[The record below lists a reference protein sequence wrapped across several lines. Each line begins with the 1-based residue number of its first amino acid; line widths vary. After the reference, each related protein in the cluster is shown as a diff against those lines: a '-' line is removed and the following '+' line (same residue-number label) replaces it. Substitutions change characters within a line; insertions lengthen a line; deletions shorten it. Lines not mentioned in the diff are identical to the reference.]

1 MLAQHVSKLL
11 HLQFATVITFL
22 VSLLLTAGITVTVHH
37 LNQEYIRQALINS
50 AQPEFS
56 AVIASMSRYQYG
68 LFEARTAVLSGGG
81 KDVESSGFYAF
92 SKTLDL
98 GKNFPGARGFG
109 FVRRVPHATLSDFV
123 EEERRETWPDFSVN
137 YIAPWQGEHFIIEYL
152 EPQNVS
158 TNAKAI
164 GLDIASETQRREAAI
179 KAMRTG
185 NATITQPLALQF
197 SNNTKHNAFLI
208 LLPVYLHATIPE
220 TENERVNQ
228 CFGWAFAPLSIADI
242 MQSQRFHDHNL
253 ILRLSDVTDPENHE
267 TFYHSSTET
276 GLYTWYQDSD
286 ILGRTWRFSISA
298 TPAWLNGLNLF
309 SIPGTALIGTLF
321 SAILALLVNIAVSR
335 TSDRRRLS
343 VEQSKLTMIVESS
356 ADAIIGKD
364 TTGKI
369 ISWNSGAE
377 HMFGYTR
384 QEATGHYLADLIV
397 PLRLQ
402 DEEVT
407 TLKRV
412 ANKETI
418 HHLETV
424 RRRKDGCELQVS
436 ATVSPILDASGNV
449 IGASTTVRDISQQK
463 ENEKRIHELNHN
475 LEQQV
480 RERTAEL
487 AGLNT
492 LLSTVMSAT
501 YEFTIIATDLNGT
514 VQLFNKGAERM
525 LGYSEAEVVGKV
537 TPEIIHVPEEV
548 EHYSQQL
555 SAEHHEEI
563 NGFDVFVYHAR
574 RGLSEQ
580 REWTYVR
587 KDGSRFPVRL
597 VVTTMH
603 NADGELTGYLGIS
616 MDITQQRQA
625 QQALETARDQLL
637 STTQTLLTASKT
649 AGLGIWR
656 WNLEDNSLEWNDL
669 MYSFY
674 DLPPSL
680 EGNGLS
686 LNHWESRIHPD
697 DRVMAIQQ
705 LHDAVSLHQEYT
717 PAFRVVQQDGEV
729 RYLQAGAYI
738 ERDNHGQATR
748 VTGINLDVTEDHM
761 LRGKLIEAKEQADAA
776 NAAKSLFLA
785 NMSHEIRTP
794 MNAVLGML
802 QLLLKT
808 QLAPR
813 QHDFAEKA
821 HIAAKSLLGLLND
834 ILDYSKIDAGKLE
847 LDNQPF
853 NLNKLMEHL
862 AIVMS
867 GNLNNKSIE
876 LLFDLDNQLP
886 PDLTGDEMRLQ
897 QVLINLVSN
906 AIKFTEQGEVVV
918 KTHLLSLTQQ
928 NVTLRINVSDTG
940 IGISENQLAR
950 IFDVFTQAEASTSRR
965 YGGTGLGLVISRRLV
980 EQMGGELA
988 VQSTEGK
995 GSDFS
1000 FSLTLP
1006 RSNKTNWHPLTFPS
1020 PAPKTLV
1027 VDDNP
1032 VARALLEHQ
1041 LTAMQVP
1048 ATSTNNPDEAIQ
1060 LIAKAAQEG
1069 APFDTVLLDWIMPE
1083 MDGLALAEHIR
1094 YQMNLAK
1101 VPTIILVSAANH
1113 ADLPDTHNFP
1123 MLDNVLTKP
1132 LTPEQLFNAMNVG
1145 RTHAD
1150 AITQPQKHRLAG
1162 VNILVVEDNPFNQM
1176 VISEFLTS
1184 EGAHTRIASG
1194 GEDGVRAVLS
1204 GRKTFDV
1211 VLMDVQMPDIDGLE
1225 ATRRIRANPR
1235 FAKLPIIAMTAN
1247 VSASDRQNCLD
1258 AGMNDHIGKP
1268 LDFNNVI
1275 ATLSRVLGRDNTLPL
1290 AVPGNTPGFLQR
1302 TGGNTGM
1309 YQTLLNA
1316 FMPSFISL
1324 QNELRSACQ
1333 AENWPAAMVVIHTMK
1348 GTSGSAGLDKLWA
1361 WLVEQETALKTADN
1375 AGKASLFATLP
1386 DEIEQRAQSE
1396 YAALMEQITA
1406 LIAQEKEAS
1415 HSGTETTPPIG
1426 EIIQLLHRHLDN
1438 SNMEALEVA
1447 KLLRHA
1453 LAEQPELIPV
1463 LNQLIQATDA
1473 LDFEQ
1478 AKHFLIKI
1486 QEQAHVE

>member
-1 MLAQHVSKLL
+1 MLAQHITKLL
-11 HLQFATVITFL
+11 HLQFATVATFL
-22 VSLLLTAGITVTVHH
+22 VGMLMAAGVALTVHQ
-37 LNQEYIRQALINS
+37 LNEEHIRQAMINS

-81 KDVESSGFYAF
+81 EDIENSGFNAF
-92 SKTLDL
+92 AKTLDL
-98 GKNFPGARGFG
+98 KNNFPGARGFG
-109 FVRRVPHATLSDFV
+109 FVRRVPHATLADFV
-123 EEERRETWPDFSVN
+123 EEERQETWPDFSVK

-164 GLDIASETQRREAAI
+164 GLDIASEKQRREAAT
-179 KAMRTG
+179 KAMKTG
-185 NATITQPLALQF
+185 NAAITRPLALQY
-197 SNNTKHNAFLI
+197 SNNISHNSFLI
-208 LLPVYLHATIPE
+208 LLPIYLNATTPE
-220 TENERVNQ
+220 TENERVSQ

-242 MQSQRFHDHNL
+242 MRSQRFHDPNL
-253 ILRLSDVTDPENHE
+253 ILTLSDVTDPENPE
-267 TFYHSSTET
+267 TFYRSSMEN
-276 GLYTWYQDSD
+276 GAYTWHQDNH
-286 ILGRTWRFSISA
+286 ILSRTWRFSIST
-298 TPAWLNGLNLF
+298 TPVWLAGLNLF
-309 SIPGTALIGTLF
+309 SVSGTFFIGILF

-335 TSDRRRLS
+335 ANDRRRLS
-343 VEQSKLTMIVESS
+343 VEQSKLTLIVESS

-364 TTGKI
+364 INGKI
-369 ISWNSGAE
+369 ISWNTGAE
-377 HMFGYTR
+377 KMFGYTR
-384 QEATGHYLADLIV
+384 EEAMGHYLSDLII
-397 PLRLQ
+397 PMRLQ
-402 DEEVT
+402 NEEVM
-407 TLKRV
+407 TLNRV
-412 ANKETI
+412 RNKETI
-418 HHLETV
+418 SDMETV
-424 RRRKDGCELQVS
+424 RRRKDGSELQVS
-436 ATVSPILDASGNV
+436 GTVSPILNASGAV

-463 ENEKRIHELNHN
+463 ENEQRIQELNQN

-501 YEFTIIATDLNGT
+501 YEFTIIATDLTGIIR
-514 VQLFNKGAERM
+514 LFNKGAERM
-525 LGYSEAEVVGKV
+525 LGYSEEEVVGKV
-537 TPEIIHVPEEV
+537 TPVIIHVPEEV
-548 EHYSQQL
+548 ERYSQQL
-555 SAEHHEEI
+555 SAETHTSVR
-563 NGFDVFVYHAR
+563 GFDVFVHHAR
-574 RGLSEQ
+574 QGLSEQ

-603 NADGELTGYLGIS
+603 NATGELTGYLGIS

-625 QQALETARDQLL
+625 QQALESARDQLL

-656 WNLEDNSLEWNDL
+656 WNLADNSLEWNDL

-674 DLPPSL
+674 DLPTSL

-697 DRVMAIQQ
+697 DRELAIQQ
-705 LHDAVSLHQEYT
+705 LRDAVDLNQEYT
-717 PAFRVVQQDGEV
+717 PAFRVVQRNGEI

-738 ERDNHGQATR
+738 ERDHQGQAVR
-748 VTGINLDVTEDHM
+748 VTGINLDVTEDHV
-761 LRGKLIEAKEQADAA
+761 LRGNLIEAKEQADAA
-776 NAAKSLFLA
+776 NAAKSMFLA

-813 QHDFAEKA
+813 QYDFAEKA

-853 NLNKLMEHL
+853 NINKLMEHL

-876 LLFDLDNQLP
+876 LLFDLDSQLP

-918 KTHLLSLTQQ
+918 TTLMLAMTSHS
-928 NVTLRINVSDTG
+928 VTLKFSVSDTG
-940 IGISENQLAR
+940 IGINPDQLAR

-980 EQMGGELA
+980 ESMGGEL
-988 VQSTEGK
+988 VVHSTEGK

-1006 RSNKTNWHPLTFPS
+1006 RADGSNWQPLTFPQ

-1032 VARALLEHQ
+1032 VARALLEYQ
-1041 LTAMQVP
+1041 LTTMNVP
-1048 ATSTNNPDEAIQ
+1048 ATSTNNPDEAIK
-1060 LIAKAAQEG
+1060 LIALAAQEG
-1069 APFDTVLLDWIMPE
+1069 NPFDVVLLDWIMPE

-1094 YQMNLAK
+1094 YQMNLATI
-1101 VPTIILVSAANH
+1101 PTLILVSAANH

-1132 LTPEQLFNAMNVG
+1132 LTPEQLFTAINLG
-1145 RTHAD
+1145 RTHAE
-1150 AITQPQKHRLAG
+1150 AITHPQQHRLAG

-1184 EGAHTRIASG
+1184 EGANTRIASG
-1194 GEDGVRAVLS
+1194 GEEGVRAVLS
-1204 GRKTFDV
+1204 GRKMFDI

-1225 ATRRIRANPR
+1225 ATRRIRANPH
-1235 FAKLPIIAMTAN
+1235 FANLPIIAMTAN

-1275 ATLSRVLGRDNTLPL
+1275 TTLSRMLGRTQTAFAP
-1290 AVPGNTPGFLQR
+1290 VPSNLPGFLQR
-1302 TGGNTGM
+1302 TGGNAGM

-1316 FMPSFISL
+1316 FLPSFTSL
-1324 QNELRSACQ
+1324 QNELRSACL
-1333 AENWPAAMVVIHTMK
+1333 AKNWPAAMAVIHTMK
-1348 GTSGSAGLDKLWA
+1348 GASGSAGLDKLWA
-1361 WLVEQETALKTADN
+1361 WLVEQETALKVSDDN
-1375 AGKASLFATLP
+1375 GKASLFAILP
-1386 DEIEQRAQSE
+1386 DEIEQRTQSE
-1396 YAALMEQITA
+1396 YAVLMAQITA
-1406 LIAQEKEAS
+1406 LIAEKENDGGPGSEPAQ
-1415 HSGTETTPPIG
+1415 PIT

-1438 SNMEALEVA
+1438 SNMEALGLA
-1447 KLLRHA
+1447 KSLCHT
-1453 LAEQPELIPV
+1453 LAEQPGLTPE
-1463 LNQLIQATDA
+1463 LNQLVQATES
-1473 LDFEQ
+1473 LDFEL
-1478 AKHFLIKI
+1478 AKHLLIKI
-1486 QEQAHVE
+1486 QEQVHVE

>member
-1 MLAQHVSKLL
+1 MQARHISKLL
-11 HLQFATVITFL
+11 HLRFATVITFL
-22 VSLLLTAGITVTVHH
+22 AGLLVTGCVTFTVYR
-37 LNQEYIRQALINS
+37 LNQEHIRQAMINS

-68 LFEARTAVLSGGG
+68 LFEARMAVLSGGR
-81 KDVESSGFYAF
+81 KDVENSGFYVF
-92 SKTLDL
+92 TKTLDL

-109 FVRRVPHATLSDFV
+109 FVRRVPHAALSDFV
-123 EEERRETWPDFSVN
+123 AEERRENWPDFSVK
-137 YIAPWQGEHFIIEYL
+137 YIAPWQGEHFVIEYL
-152 EPQNVS
+152 EPQNIS

-197 SNNTKHNAFLI
+197 SNDTKHNAFLI
-208 LLPVYLHATIPE
+208 LLPIYQHATIPK
-220 TENERVNQ
+220 TENERVIQ
-228 CFGWAFAPLSIADI
+228 CFGWAFAPLNITDI
-242 MQSQRFHDHNL
+242 MQSQRFHDPNL
-253 ILRLSDVTDPENHE
+253 ILTLSDVTDPGNPE
-267 TFYHSSTET
+267 TFYRSSTET
-276 GLYTWYQDSD
+276 GLYSWHQENA
-286 ILGRTWRFSISA
+286 ILGRTWRFSLSA

-309 SIPGTALIGTLF
+309 SIPGTSVVGILF
-321 SAILALLVNIAVSR
+321 SAILALLINIAVSR
-335 TSDRRRLS
+335 ANDRRRLS

-364 TTGKI
+364 ITGKI
-369 ISWNSGAE
+369 ISWNTGAE

-384 QEATGHYLADLIV
+384 KEARGHYLADLIV
-397 PLRLQ
+397 PIRLQ
-402 DEEVT
+402 DEEVI

-412 ANKETI
+412 VNKETI
-418 HHLETV
+418 NHLETV
-424 RRRKDGCELQVS
+424 RRRKDGSELQVS
-436 ATVSPILDASGNV
+436 ATVSPILDAGGTV

-463 ENEKRIHELNHN
+463 ENETRIRELNQN

-514 VQLFNKGAERM
+514 IQLFNKGAERM
-525 LGYSEAEVVGKV
+525 LGYSEADVVGKV

-555 SAEHHEEI
+555 SAEASI
-563 NGFDVFVYHAR
+563 PVRGFDVFVWHAR
-574 RGLSEQ
+574 QGRSEQ

-587 KDGSRFPVRL
+587 KDGSHFPVRQ
-597 VVTTMH
+597 VVTMMRD
-603 NADGELTGYLGIS
+603 ADGNPTGYLGIS

-625 QQALETARDQLL
+625 QQALEAARDQLL

-656 WNLEDNSLEWNDL
+656 WNLADNSLEWNDL

-686 LNHWESRIHPD
+686 LHHWESRIHPD
-697 DRVMAIQQ
+697 DQALAIRQ
-705 LHDAVSLHQEYT
+705 LHDAVNLNREYT
-717 PAFRVVQQDGEV
+717 PSFRVVQQDGEV

-738 ERDNHGQATR
+738 ERDTNGKATR
-748 VTGINLDVTEDHM
+748 VTGINLDVTEEHM

-853 NLNKLMEHL
+853 NLNKMMEHL

-918 KTHLLSLTQQ
+918 KTRLLSLTRH
-928 NVTLRINVSDTG
+928 NVTLQFNVSDTG
-940 IGISENQLAR
+940 IGISENHLGR

-980 EQMGGELA
+980 EQMGGELS

-1006 RSNKTNWHPLTFPS
+1006 RADKTKWHPLTFPS
-1020 PAPKTLV
+1020 PAPRVLV

-1041 LTAMQVP
+1041 LTTMKVS
-1048 ATSTNNPDEAIQ
+1048 TISTNNPDDAIQ
-1060 LIAKAAQEG
+1060 LIARAAQEG
-1069 APFDTVLLDWIMPE
+1069 HPFDTVLLDWIMPE

-1094 YQMNLAK
+1094 YQMNLPK
-1101 VPTIILVSAANH
+1101 VPALILVSAANH

-1145 RTHAD
+1145 RAHAD
-1150 AITQPQKHRLAG
+1150 TTQQPQQHRLTG

-1184 EGAHTRIASG
+1184 EGAHTHIASG

-1204 GRKTFDV
+1204 GRKRFDV

-1235 FAKLPIIAMTAN
+1235 FANLPIIAMTAN

-1275 ATLSRVLGRDNTLPL
+1275 ATLSRVLGRNNTLPSPL
-1290 AVPGNTPGFLQR
+1290 SDNLPGFLQR

-1324 QNELRSACQ
+1324 QNELRRACQ
-1333 AENWPAAMVVIHTMK
+1333 AENWPAAMVVIHTLK

-1361 WLVEQETALKTADN
+1361 WLAGQEAALKTADDT
-1375 AGKASLFATLP
+1375 GKASLFASLP
-1386 DEIEQRAQSE
+1386 DEIEKRAQSE
-1396 YAALMEQITA
+1396 YATLMEQITA
-1406 LIAQEKEAS
+1406 LIAQEETS
-1415 HSGTETTPPIG
+1415 HSGTEPVPPVAG
-1426 EIIQLLHRHLDN
+1426 IIQSLHRHLDN
-1438 SNMEALEVA
+1438 SNMEALELA

-1453 LAEQPELIPV
+1453 LAGQSILSTE

-1478 AKHFLIKI
+1478 AKYLLIKI